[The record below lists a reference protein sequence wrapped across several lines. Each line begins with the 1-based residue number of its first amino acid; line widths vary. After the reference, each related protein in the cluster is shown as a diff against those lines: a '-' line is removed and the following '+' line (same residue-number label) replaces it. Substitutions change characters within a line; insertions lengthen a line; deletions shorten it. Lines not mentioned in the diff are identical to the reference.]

1 MKKET
6 PTNKPRR
13 PSPWLR
19 PMWWINVVAVVV
31 LLVTYLAP
39 HISPRYFWPLALLAF
54 TYPYQ
59 LLVHLGLM
67 GWWAFFRPK
76 RVLLSGAALLLG
88 WGHIGD
94 HVQLF
99 GRGSPSTAV
108 QGEGVKV
115 LSYNVRVFDLYN
127 WTHNVHTRDAI
138 FDLFHREDADIL
150 CLQEFFHSPN
160 KRFFRTKDDLM
171 RNFRYT
177 HVHEHYPQHGR
188 FDSHFG
194 VATFSTRPIVARG
207 VIAFPENP
215 NNQCIWSDIAV
226 DGDTIRVYNAH
237 LASYHFGN
245 DDYAFLGSLDTDT
258 PSDTLK
264 RGGLRILKR
273 LRAGVMRRVGEVDRI
288 VEHMTT
294 SPHPVVYCGDMNDV
308 PMSRAYGQFRELLT
322 DAFTE
327 SGRGLGGTYIGKLP
341 SLRIDHI
348 LHNEELE
355 TWDFRTL
362 PDELSDHRPVSCN
375 LAVRAR

>member
-99 GRGSPSTAV
+99 GRGSPSAEV
-108 QGEGVKV
+108 EGAGVKV

-264 RGGLRILKR
+264 SGGLRILKR
-273 LRAGVMRRVGEVDRI
+273 LKAGVLRRVGEVDRI

-362 PDELSDHRPVSCN
+362 PDELSDHRPVSCK

>member
-1 MKKET
+1 
-6 PTNKPRR
+6 
-13 PSPWLR
+13 
-19 PMWWINVVAVVV
+19 
-31 LLVTYLAP
+31 
-39 HISPRYFWPLALLAF
+39 LLAF

-108 QGEGVKV
+108 QGEGLKV

-127 WTHNVHTRDAI
+127 WTHNAHTRDAI

-258 PSDTLK
+258 PGDTLK

>member
-1 MKKET
+1 
-6 PTNKPRR
+6 
-13 PSPWLR
+13 
-19 PMWWINVVAVVV
+19 MWWINVVAVLV
-31 LLVTYLAP
+31 LFVTYLAP
-39 HISPRYFWPLALLAF
+39 YVSPRYFWPLALLAF

-59 LLVHLGLM
+59 LLVHIGLM

-76 RVLLSGAALLLG
+76 RVLLSGMALLLG
-88 WGHIGD
+88 WSHIGD

-99 GRGSPSTAV
+99 GRSSPTSDIH
-108 QGEGVKV
+108 GEGVKV

-177 HVHEHYPQHGR
+177 HLHEHYPQHGR
-188 FDSHFG
+188 YDSHFG

-215 NNQCIWSDIAV
+215 NNQCIWSDIQV

-245 DDYAFLGSLDTDT
+245 DDYAFIGSLDTDT

-264 RGGLRILKR
+264 SGGLRILKR
-273 LRAGVMRRVGEVDRI
+273 LKAGVLRRVGEVDRI
-288 VEHMTT
+288 VEHMAA

-308 PMSRAYGQFRELLT
+308 PMSRAYGQFREQLT

-348 LHNEELE
+348 LHSEELE

-362 PDELSDHRPVSCN
+362 PDELSDHRPVSCR
-375 LAVRAR
+375 LGVRAQ

>member
-99 GRGSPSTAV
+99 GRGSPSAEV
-108 QGEGVKV
+108 KGAGVKV

-264 RGGLRILKR
+264 SGGLRILKR
-273 LRAGVMRRVGEVDRI
+273 LKAGVLRRVGEVDRI

-362 PDELSDHRPVSCN
+362 PDELSDHRPVSCK

>member
-1 MKKET
+1 MKMET

-108 QGEGVKV
+108 QGEGLKV

-127 WTHNVHTRDAI
+127 WTHNAHTRDAI

-258 PSDTLK
+258 PGDTLK

>member
-108 QGEGVKV
+108 QGEGLKV

-127 WTHNVHTRDAI
+127 WTHNAHTRDAI

-258 PSDTLK
+258 PGDTLK